1 MTSQFVV
8 YTVVTNPRFNP
19 SPPDPA
25 VEAEHICFYAG
36 DRPKAPGWRAVRF
49 FPPDELCEGRASR
62 IPKAL
67 PHRFLEEFDFSVY
80 ADTSV
85 HVREAVN
92 GFFSGDMVSKD
103 IGLIRL
109 PRQLEEEFSRV
120 EKRRYDDIYTLRS
133 QESEYRSS
141 GLHPQ
146 VFSTY
151 WGGLIL
157 RRHNEPSVIS
167 FGERWMANILRFS
180 RRDQLSLPIALQ
192 ELQTDRVILISG
204 NDEESHLHTRLQG
217 VAKEKQY
224 LAGAGLILKPPTSN
238 SREEWLVEEI
248 GSLRRQIRQLKPAR
262 RLGWHSLKRA
272 LFSLRLGKPC

>member
-1 MTSQFVV
+1 MTRQFVV

-36 DRPKAPGWRAVRF
+36 DRPEAPGWRAVEF
-49 FPPDELCEGRASR
+49 FPPDEICEGRASR

-67 PHRFLEEFDFSVY
+67 PHRFLEEFEFSVY

-85 HVREAVN
+85 HVTGAVN
-92 GFFSGDMVSKD
+92 GFFSSHMKSKD

-109 PRQLEEEFSRV
+109 PHQLEQEFIRV
-120 EKRRYDDIYTLRS
+120 EKRRYDDIYTLRL

-146 VFSTY
+146 TFSTY

-157 RRHNEPSVIS
+157 RRHNEPSVKN

-180 RRDQLSLPIALQ
+180 RRDQLSLPVALQ

-204 NDEESHLHTRLQG
+204 NDEKSQLHRRLQG
-217 VAKEKQY
+217 IAKEKQY
-224 LAGAGLILKPPTSN
+224 VAGAGLILKPPASDI
-238 SREEWLVEEI
+238 REGWLVEEI
-248 GSLRRQIRQLKPAR
+248 GSLRQQIRQLSTAR
-262 RLGWHSLKRA
+262 RLSWHGLNRA
-272 LFSLRLGKPC
+272 LFSLRPRKPY